1 MPPNMVDHLV
11 EPSFMTFISQQ
22 VASYS
27 EDGYFCVL
35 LIEDAEPLLA
45 ARSSE
50 TRVQGVTNLL
60 NMTDGLLNDMLNLQ
74 IICTFNVGLKKLD
87 KALLRP
93 GRLLARKEFKA
104 MSELDANRLAQQ
116 LGIKHHF
123 TAPTTLAEVYALVK
137 NKNTLIHDVDENG
150 EDMS

>member
-11 EPSFMTFISQQ
+11 EPGFMTFISQQ

-27 EDGYFCVL
+27 EEGYFCVL

-104 MSELDANRLAQQ
+104 MSALDANRLAQQ

-123 TAPTTLAEVYALVK
+123 NAPTTLAEVYALVK
-137 NKNTLIHDVDENG
+137 DKNTLIHDVEIDG
-150 EDMS
+150 DDR

>member
-11 EPSFMTFISQQ
+11 EPGFMTFISKQVTHYSQQ
-22 VASYS
+22 
-27 EDGYFCVL
+27 GFFCVL

-45 ARSSE
+45 ARSTD
-50 TRVQGVTNLL
+50 TRIQGVTNLL
-60 NMTDGLLNDMLNLQ
+60 NMTDGLLNDMLSLQ

-93 GRLLARKEFKA
+93 GRLIARKEFKA
-104 MSELDANRLAQQ
+104 MSALDANRLAQQ
-116 LGIKHHF
+116 LGAKHHF
-123 TAPTTLAEVYALVK
+123 TKPAPLSEVYALVK
-137 NKNTLIHDVDENG
+137 DKNTLIHDVDENG